1 MSRKCAIC
9 QQLGDTTCYI
19 LCDAFGEHFCLEC
32 CGLHELP
39 VGLWY
44 CTKCLVSIAAG
55 SLWDVTADLPL
66 MRYLFQGKLPADDEE
81 AHWVIAAS
89 RFLCVAG
96 RDLII
101 NGRDGDRVVP
111 AITKRYELLDS
122 CHCLNHCHGE

>member
-9 QQLGDTTCYI
+9 QQLGNTTRYI
-19 LCDAFGEHFCLEC
+19 LCDVCGEHFHLEC
-32 CGLHELP
+32 CGLRKLP
-39 VGLWY
+39 LGFWY
-44 CTKCLVSIAAG
+44 CPECLMSIAVG
-55 SLWDVTADLPL
+55 SLRDVTADLPL

-111 AITKRYELLDS
+111 AITELYELLDS
-122 CHCLNHCHGE
+122 YHRLNH